1 MLSFAL
7 VVFSVHASAEA
18 ASPTL
23 KVQLQSLIQKV
34 ASSWPKIGSY
44 GIGGEGYLNT
54 QILFYNGQLEYRM
67 QRQSSGGSFYWD
79 EEVFE
84 PMFSYLPFNNNG
96 ASAKYQLDKA
106 GMKRADWV
114 RYTGGYSGNDFSDWS
129 LTNPRHNYVKNLK
142 SYEKLFNDPVNIVK
156 NAVTKS
162 KSISQNK
169 KSKQWMITGT
179 CQVQVLN
186 IPENFTNAERD
197 ITTITV
203 TRKCTTYVDFNTNG
217 TLKFIQQYSEVEG
230 NVVNFVFNTPKPVAP
245 FVDHAYVMD
254 GETGILAEYP

>member
-44 GIGGEGYLNT
+44 GIGGTEYLNT

-67 QRQSSGGSFYWD
+67 QRNSINGLYWD

-84 PMFSYLPFNNNG
+84 PMYSYIPFNNNG

-114 RYTGGYSGNDFSDWS
+114 RYTGGYSGNDFSDWG
-129 LTNPRHNYVKNLK
+129 LFRNPRHRSVESFK
-142 SYEKLFNDPVNIVK
+142 SYEKLFKDPVNIVK
-156 NAVTKS
+156 DAVTKS

-169 KSKQWMITGT
+169 KSKQWIITGT

-203 TRKCTTYVDFNTNG
+203 TSKCTTYVDFNTNG
-217 TLKFIQQYSEVEG
+217 TLKFIQQYSEKEG
-230 NVVNFVFNTPKPVAP
+230 HVLNFVFNTPKPVAP